1 MLCLNL
7 VEANLLFFQA
17 TAGGQEGEGRSW
29 EVGLPDRVRRG
40 SQQPRVRPSRPP
52 QHPSRGRGDPQ
63 EGKSARPVRSC
74 SILKQKH
81 FLLKVESIG
90 AQRIWSFLKNEANHF
105 TSFHWDTFGRL
116 FWASSPQFS
125 PPTYTGMRYLSQI
138 QTKPSV
144 LLSLAQGDGNF
155 KKTLPISCGC
165 GRPVASDSI
174 EPRFE
179 SHCLQSFP
187 K

>member
-1 MLCLNL
+1 MTNYST
-7 VEANLLFFQA
+7 VTAIFQA
-17 TAGGQEGEGRSW
+17 TAGGQEGEGRSG

-90 AQRIWSFLKNEANHF
+90 AQRI
-105 TSFHWDTFGRL
+105 
-116 FWASSPQFS
+116 
-125 PPTYTGMRYLSQI
+125 
-138 QTKPSV
+138 
-144 LLSLAQGDGNF
+144 
-155 KKTLPISCGC
+155 
-165 GRPVASDSI
+165 
-174 EPRFE
+174 
-179 SHCLQSFP
+179 
-187 K
+187 